1 MAVDYRWHIASIVD
15 WRGLSLDCQKKNE
28 VLMDGF
34 VATIGM
40 FDGVHLGHQ
49 FVLRQV
55 VDQAHKL
62 GLQPLCITFD
72 HSPRQEQVL
81 TPLDEKVRLIRQMG
95 IDHVEVL
102 AFTEELKA
110 LTARQFMEQ
119 VLRDQMNVR
128 VLLTGYD
135 NRFGHNREE
144 GFDDYVRY
152 GQELG
157 IEVVSLPPA
166 PTKGREDIVSSSYI
180 RQLLSEGQVKE
191 ATQCLGHPYSISG
204 HVAHG
209 EHIGTELG
217 FPTANLVPSSLQQLI
232 PAPGAYAVRV
242 TLLTPSPSLLPLSG
256 MMNIG
261 TRPTF
266 DGHMQTLEVHIFN
279 FHEDLYGQPLSVEFV
294 DKLREER
301 RFDSMEALKE
311 QLKQDA
317 IQAEQML
324 GR

>member
-1 MAVDYRWHIASIVD
+1 
-15 WRGLSLDCQKKNE
+15 
-28 VLMDGF
+28 MDGF

-166 PTKGREDIVSSSYI
+166 PTKGREDVVSSSYI

>member
-1 MAVDYRWHIASIVD
+1 M
-15 WRGLSLDCQKKNE
+15 
-28 VLMDGF
+28 
-34 VATIGM
+34 
-40 FDGVHLGHQ
+40 
-49 FVLRQV
+49 
-55 VDQAHKL
+55 
-62 GLQPLCITFD
+62 
-72 HSPRQEQVL
+72 
-81 TPLDEKVRLIRQMG
+81 
-95 IDHVEVL
+95 
-102 AFTEELKA
+102 
-110 LTARQFMEQ
+110 
-119 VLRDQMNVR
+119 
-128 VLLTGYD
+128 
-135 NRFGHNREE
+135 
-144 GFDDYVRY
+144 RY

>member
-1 MAVDYRWHIASIVD
+1 MV
-15 WRGLSLDCQKKNE
+15 
-28 VLMDGF
+28 GF

-49 FVLRQV
+49 FVLQQTIDLARES
-55 VDQAHKL
+55 

-95 IDHVEVL
+95 IDRVEVL
-102 AFTEELKA
+102 AFTAELKS

-119 VLRDQMNVR
+119 VLRNQMNVR

-135 NRFGHNREE
+135 NRFGRNREE

-152 GQELG
+152 GRELG

-166 PTKGREDIVSSSYI
+166 PSEGREGVVSSSYI
-180 RQLLSEGQVKE
+180 RQLLLEGQVAE
-191 ATQCLGHPYSISG
+191 AAQCLGHPYSISG
-204 HVAHG
+204 RVAHG

-217 FPTANLVPSSLQQLI
+217 FPTANLVPSESQLI

-242 TLLTPSPSLLPLSG
+242 TFNTPHSSLHTQSG

-266 DGHMQTLEVHIFN
+266 DGHEQTLEVHILH
-279 FHEDLYGQPLSVEFV
+279 FHEDLYGQALSVEFV
-294 DKLREER
+294 KRLREER

-317 IQAEQML
+317 IQAEQAIKETS
-324 GR
+324 R

>member
-1 MAVDYRWHIASIVD
+1 MV
-15 WRGLSLDCQKKNE
+15 
-28 VLMDGF
+28 GF

-49 FVLRQV
+49 FVLQQTIDLARES
-55 VDQAHKL
+55 

-95 IDHVEVL
+95 IDRVEVL
-102 AFTEELKA
+102 SFTAELKS

-119 VLRDQMNVR
+119 VLRNQMNVR

-135 NRFGHNREE
+135 NRFGRNREE

-152 GQELG
+152 GRELG

-166 PTKGREDIVSSSYI
+166 PSEGREGVVSSSYI
-180 RQLLSEGQVKE
+180 RQLLSDGQVAE
-191 ATQCLGHPYSISG
+191 AADCLGHPYSISG

-217 FPTANLVPSSLQQLI
+217 FPTANLVPSESQLI

-242 TLLTPSPSLLPLSG
+242 TFNTPHSSLHTQSG

-266 DGHMQTLEVHIFN
+266 DGHEQTLEVHILH
-279 FHEDLYGQPLSVEFV
+279 FHEDLYGQALSVEFV
-294 DKLREER
+294 KRLREER

-317 IQAEQML
+317 IQAEQAIKETS
-324 GR
+324 R

>member
-1 MAVDYRWHIASIVD
+1 
-15 WRGLSLDCQKKNE
+15 
-28 VLMDGF
+28 MDGF

-49 FVLRQV
+49 FVLLQTI
-55 VDQAHKL
+55 DQAREL

-95 IDHVEVL
+95 IDRVEVL
-102 AFTEELKA
+102 AFTAELKS

-135 NRFGHNREE
+135 NRFGRNREE
-144 GFDDYVRY
+144 GFDDYVHY
-152 GQELG
+152 GRELG
-157 IEVVSLPPA
+157 IEVRCLPPLDSTPSSLNA
-166 PTKGREDIVSSSYI
+166 QNVSSSYI
-180 RQLLSEGQVKE
+180 RQLLSEGQVAE
-191 ATQCLGHPYSISG
+191 AARCLGHPYSISG
-204 HVAHG
+204 RVAHG

-232 PAPGAYAVRV
+232 PAPGAYAVKV
-242 TLLTPSPSLLPLSG
+242 TLLTPHPSLYTLSG

-266 DGHMQTLEVHIFN
+266 DGHEQTLEVHILH
-279 FHEDLYGQPLSVEFV
+279 FHEDLYGQALSVEFV
-294 DKLREER
+294 KRLREER
-301 RFDSMEALKE
+301 RFESMEALKE

-317 IQAEQML
+317 IRAEQVL
-324 GR
+324 NEL

>member
-1 MAVDYRWHIASIVD
+1 MEGY
-15 WRGLSLDCQKKNE
+15 
-28 VLMDGF
+28 

-49 FVLRQV
+49 FVLRHV
-55 VDQAHKL
+55 VERAHTM
-62 GLQPLCITFD
+62 GLQSLCITFD
-72 HSPRQEQVL
+72 HSPHREQIL
-81 TPLDEKVRLIRQMG
+81 TPLDEKLRLIRQTG
-95 IDHVEVL
+95 IDRIETL
-102 AFTEELKA
+102 AFTPELKA
-110 LTARQFMEQ
+110 LTAKQFMTQ
-119 VLRDQMNVR
+119 VLRNQLGVS

-135 NRFGHNREE
+135 NRFGRNREE

-157 IEVVSLPPA
+157 IEVCCLPPLPA
-166 PTKGREDIVSSSYI
+166 TSSSLNAKNVSSSYI
-180 RQLLSEGQVKE
+180 RQLLSDGQVAE
-191 ATQCLGHPYSISG
+191 AADCLGHPYSISG

-217 FPTANLVPSSLQQLI
+217 FPTANLVPSESQLI
-232 PAPGAYAVRV
+232 PSPGAYAVKV
-242 TLLTPSPSLLPLSG
+242 TLLTPHSSLHTQNG

-266 DGHMQTLEVHIFN
+266 DGHEQTLEVHILH
-279 FHEDLYGQPLSVEFV
+279 FHEDLYGQALSVEFV
-294 DKLREER
+294 KRLREER

-317 IQAEQML
+317 IQAEQVL
-324 GR
+324 NEL

>member
-1 MAVDYRWHIASIVD
+1 M
-15 WRGLSLDCQKKNE
+15 E
-28 VLMDGF
+28 GF

-49 FVLRQV
+49 FVLRQMV
-55 VDQAHKL
+55 NLAHEQ

-119 VLRDQMNVR
+119 VLRNQMNVR

-157 IEVVSLPPA
+157 IEVRCLPPLTEEQPSLSA
-166 PTKGREDIVSSSYI
+166 QQVSSSYI
-180 RQLLSEGQVKE
+180 RQLLSDGQVAK
-191 ATQCLGHPYSISG
+191 ATLCLGHPYSIIG
-204 HVAHG
+204 NVAHG

-217 FPTANLVPSSLQQLI
+217 FPTANLVPLSLHQLI

-242 TLLTPSPSLLPLSG
+242 TLHAPNSSPHTLNG

-266 DGHMQTLEVHIFN
+266 DGHEQTLEVHILH

-294 DKLREER
+294 DRLREER
-301 RFDSMEALKE
+301 RFDNMDALRE

-317 IQAEQML
+317 VQAEQAIKKSS
-324 GR
+324 R

>member
-1 MAVDYRWHIASIVD
+1 M
-15 WRGLSLDCQKKNE
+15 E
-28 VLMDGF
+28 GF

-49 FVLRQV
+49 FVLRQM
-55 VDQAHKL
+55 VDLAHEQ
-62 GLQPLCITFD
+62 GLQSLCITFD

-81 TPLDEKVRLIRQMG
+81 TPLDEKVRLIRQTG
-95 IDHVEVL
+95 IDRVEVL
-102 AFTEELKA
+102 AFTEALKV
-110 LTARQFMEQ
+110 LTAREFMEQ
-119 VLRDQMNVR
+119 VLRDQMDVR

-166 PTKGREDIVSSSYI
+166 PGLTPNPSPKGEGDVVSSSYI
-180 RQLLSEGQVKE
+180 RQLLLEGKVVE
-191 ATQCLGHPYSISG
+191 ATACLGHTYSING

-217 FPTANLVPSSLQQLI
+217 FPTANLVPLSPYQLI
-232 PAPGAYAVRV
+232 PAPGAYAVKV
-242 TLLTPSPSLLPLSG
+242 TLHTPHSTSHTLNG

-266 DGHMQTLEVHIFN
+266 DGHEQTIEVHILH
-279 FHEDLYGQPLSVEFV
+279 FHEDIYGLPLSVEFV
-294 DKLREER
+294 DRLREER
-301 RFDSMEALKE
+301 RFDSMEALRE

-317 IQAEQML
+317 IKAEQVL

>member
-1 MAVDYRWHIASIVD
+1 
-15 WRGLSLDCQKKNE
+15 
-28 VLMDGF
+28 
-34 VATIGM
+34 M

-49 FVLRQV
+49 FVLQQTIDLARES
-55 VDQAHKL
+55 

-95 IDHVEVL
+95 IDRVEVL
-102 AFTEELKA
+102 AFMAELKS

-119 VLRDQMNVR
+119 VLRNQMNVR

-135 NRFGHNREE
+135 NRFGRNREE

-152 GQELG
+152 GRELG

-166 PTKGREDIVSSSYI
+166 PSEGREGVVSSSYI
-180 RQLLSEGQVKE
+180 RQLLLEGQVAE
-191 ATQCLGHPYSISG
+191 AAQCLGHPYSISG
-204 HVAHG
+204 RVAHG

-217 FPTANLVPSSLQQLI
+217 FPTANLVPSESQLI

-242 TLLTPSPSLLPLSG
+242 TFNTPHSSLHTQSG

-266 DGHMQTLEVHIFN
+266 DGYEQTLEVHILH
-279 FHEDLYGQPLSVEFV
+279 FHEDLYGQALSVEFV
-294 DKLREER
+294 KRLREER

-317 IQAEQML
+317 IQAEQAIKETS
-324 GR
+324 R

>member
-1 MAVDYRWHIASIVD
+1 
-15 WRGLSLDCQKKNE
+15 
-28 VLMDGF
+28 MDGF

-49 FVLRQV
+49 FVLRQTI
-55 VDQAHKL
+55 DQAREL

-95 IDHVEVL
+95 IDRVEVL
-102 AFTEELKA
+102 AFTAELKS

-135 NRFGHNREE
+135 NRFGRNREE
-144 GFDDYVRY
+144 GFDDYVHY
-152 GQELG
+152 GRELG
-157 IEVVSLPPA
+157 IEVRCLPPLDSTPSSLNA
-166 PTKGREDIVSSSYI
+166 QNVSSSYI
-180 RQLLSEGQVKE
+180 RQLLSEGQVAE
-191 ATQCLGHPYSISG
+191 AARCLGHPYSISG
-204 HVAHG
+204 RVAHG

-232 PAPGAYAVRV
+232 PAPGAYAVKV
-242 TLLTPSPSLLPLSG
+242 TLLTPHPSLYTLSG

-266 DGHMQTLEVHIFN
+266 DGHEQTLEVHILH
-279 FHEDLYGQPLSVEFV
+279 FHEDLYGQALSVEFV
-294 DKLREER
+294 KRLREER
-301 RFDSMEALKE
+301 RFESMEALKE

-317 IQAEQML
+317 IRAEQAIKETS
-324 GR
+324 R

>member
-1 MAVDYRWHIASIVD
+1 MV
-15 WRGLSLDCQKKNE
+15 
-28 VLMDGF
+28 GF

-49 FVLRQV
+49 FVLQQTIDLARES
-55 VDQAHKL
+55 

-81 TPLDEKVRLIRQMG
+81 TPLDEKVRLIRQMC
-95 IDHVEVL
+95 IDRVEVL
-102 AFTEELKA
+102 AFTAELKS

-119 VLRDQMNVR
+119 VLRNQMNVR

-135 NRFGHNREE
+135 NRFGRNREE

-152 GQELG
+152 GRELG

-166 PTKGREDIVSSSYI
+166 PSEGREGVVSSSYI
-180 RQLLSEGQVKE
+180 RQLLLEGQVAE
-191 ATQCLGHPYSISG
+191 AAQCLGHPYSISG
-204 HVAHG
+204 RVAHG

-217 FPTANLVPSSLQQLI
+217 FPTANLVPSESQLI

-242 TLLTPSPSLLPLSG
+242 TFNTPHSSLHTQSG

-266 DGHMQTLEVHIFN
+266 DGHEQTLEVHILH
-279 FHEDLYGQPLSVEFV
+279 FHEDLYGQALSVEFV
-294 DKLREER
+294 KRLREER

-317 IQAEQML
+317 IQAEQAIKETS
-324 GR
+324 R

>member
-1 MAVDYRWHIASIVD
+1 MV
-15 WRGLSLDCQKKNE
+15 
-28 VLMDGF
+28 GF

-49 FVLRQV
+49 FVLQQTIDLARES
-55 VDQAHKL
+55 

-95 IDHVEVL
+95 IDRVEVL
-102 AFTEELKA
+102 SFTAELKS

-119 VLRDQMNVR
+119 VLRNQMNVR

-135 NRFGHNREE
+135 NRFGRNREE

-152 GQELG
+152 GRELG

-166 PTKGREDIVSSSYI
+166 PSEGREGVVSSSYI
-180 RQLLSEGQVKE
+180 RQLLLEGQVAE
-191 ATQCLGHPYSISG
+191 AADCLGHPYSISG

-217 FPTANLVPSSLQQLI
+217 FPTANLVPSESQLI

-242 TLLTPSPSLLPLSG
+242 TFNTPHSSLHTQSG

-266 DGHMQTLEVHIFN
+266 DGHEQTLEVHILH
-279 FHEDLYGQPLSVEFV
+279 FHEDLYGQALSVEFV
-294 DKLREER
+294 KRLREER
-301 RFDSMEALKE
+301 RFDSMEALQE

-317 IQAEQML
+317 IQAEQAIKETS
-324 GR
+324 R

>member
-1 MAVDYRWHIASIVD
+1 MV
-15 WRGLSLDCQKKNE
+15 
-28 VLMDGF
+28 GF

-49 FVLRQV
+49 FVLQQTIDLARES
-55 VDQAHKL
+55 

-95 IDHVEVL
+95 IDRVEVL
-102 AFTEELKA
+102 AFTAELKS

-119 VLRDQMNVR
+119 VLRNQMNVR

-135 NRFGHNREE
+135 NRFGRNREE

-152 GQELG
+152 GRELG

-166 PTKGREDIVSSSYI
+166 PSEGREGVVSSSYI
-180 RQLLSEGQVKE
+180 RQLLLEGLVAE
-191 ATQCLGHPYSISG
+191 AAQCLGHPYSISG
-204 HVAHG
+204 RVAHG

-217 FPTANLVPSSLQQLI
+217 FPTANLVPSESQLI

-242 TLLTPSPSLLPLSG
+242 TFNTPHSSLHTQSG

-266 DGHMQTLEVHIFN
+266 DGHEQTLEVHILHFR
-279 FHEDLYGQPLSVEFV
+279 EDLYGQALSVEFV
-294 DKLREER
+294 KRLREER
-301 RFDSMEALKE
+301 RFDSMEALQE

-317 IQAEQML
+317 IQAEQAIKETS
-324 GR
+324 R

>member
-1 MAVDYRWHIASIVD
+1 MV
-15 WRGLSLDCQKKNE
+15 
-28 VLMDGF
+28 GF

-49 FVLRQV
+49 FVLQQTIDLARES
-55 VDQAHKL
+55 

-95 IDHVEVL
+95 IDRVEVL
-102 AFTEELKA
+102 AFTAELKS

-119 VLRDQMNVR
+119 VLRNQMNVR

-135 NRFGHNREE
+135 NRFGRNREE

-152 GQELG
+152 GRELG

-166 PTKGREDIVSSSYI
+166 PSEGREGVVSSSYI
-180 RQLLSEGQVKE
+180 RQLLLEGQVAE
-191 ATQCLGHPYSISG
+191 AAQCLGHPYSISG
-204 HVAHG
+204 RVAHG

-217 FPTANLVPSSLQQLI
+217 FPTANLVPSESQLI

-242 TLLTPSPSLLPLSG
+242 TFNTPHSSLHTQSD

-266 DGHMQTLEVHIFN
+266 DGHEQTLEVHILH
-279 FHEDLYGQPLSVEFV
+279 FHEDLYGQALSVEFV
-294 DKLREER
+294 KRLREER

-317 IQAEQML
+317 IQAEQAIKETS
-324 GR
+324 R

>member
-1 MAVDYRWHIASIVD
+1 
-15 WRGLSLDCQKKNE
+15 
-28 VLMDGF
+28 
-34 VATIGM
+34 M

-49 FVLRQV
+49 FVLQQTIDLARES
-55 VDQAHKL
+55 

-95 IDHVEVL
+95 IDRVEVL
-102 AFTEELKA
+102 SFTAELKS

-119 VLRDQMNVR
+119 VLRNQMNVR

-135 NRFGHNREE
+135 NRFGRNREE

-152 GQELG
+152 GRELG

-166 PTKGREDIVSSSYI
+166 PSEGREGVVSSSYI
-180 RQLLSEGQVKE
+180 RQLLLEGQVAE
-191 ATQCLGHPYSISG
+191 AADCLGHPYSISG

-217 FPTANLVPSSLQQLI
+217 FPTANLVPSESQLI

-242 TLLTPSPSLLPLSG
+242 TFNTPHSSLHTQSG

-266 DGHMQTLEVHIFN
+266 DGHEQTLEVHILH
-279 FHEDLYGQPLSVEFV
+279 FHEDLYGQALSVEFV
-294 DKLREER
+294 KRLREER

-317 IQAEQML
+317 IQAEQAIKETS
-324 GR
+324 R

>member
-1 MAVDYRWHIASIVD
+1 M
-15 WRGLSLDCQKKNE
+15 E
-28 VLMDGF
+28 GF

-49 FVLRQV
+49 FVLRQMV
-55 VDQAHKL
+55 NLAREQ

-157 IEVVSLPPA
+157 IEVRCLPPLTEEQPSLSA
-166 PTKGREDIVSSSYI
+166 QQVSSSYI
-180 RQLLSEGQVKE
+180 RQLLSDGQVAK
-191 ATQCLGHPYSISG
+191 ATLCLGHPYSING
-204 HVAHG
+204 HVTHG

-217 FPTANLVPSSLQQLI
+217 FPTANLVPLSSHQLI

-242 TLLTPSPSLLPLSG
+242 TLHAPHSTLHTLNG

-266 DGHMQTLEVHIFN
+266 DGHEQTLEVHILH

-294 DKLREER
+294 DRLREER
-301 RFDSMEALKE
+301 RFDSMDALKE

-317 IQAEQML
+317 IQVEQVL

>member
-1 MAVDYRWHIASIVD
+1 MV
-15 WRGLSLDCQKKNE
+15 
-28 VLMDGF
+28 GF

-49 FVLRQV
+49 FVLQQTIDLARES
-55 VDQAHKL
+55 

-95 IDHVEVL
+95 IDRVEVL
-102 AFTEELKA
+102 SFTAELKS

-119 VLRDQMNVR
+119 VLRNQMNVR

-135 NRFGHNREE
+135 NRFGRNREE

-152 GQELG
+152 GRELG

-166 PTKGREDIVSSSYI
+166 PSEGREGVVSSSYI
-180 RQLLSEGQVKE
+180 RQLLLEGQVAE
-191 ATQCLGHPYSISG
+191 AADCLGHPYSISG

-217 FPTANLVPSSLQQLI
+217 FPTANLVPSESQLI

-242 TLLTPSPSLLPLSG
+242 TFNTPHSSLHTQSG

-266 DGHMQTLEVHIFN
+266 DGHEQTLEVHILH
-279 FHEDLYGQPLSVEFV
+279 FHEDLYGQALSVEFV
-294 DKLREER
+294 KRLREER

-317 IQAEQML
+317 IQAEQAIKETS
-324 GR
+324 R

>member
-1 MAVDYRWHIASIVD
+1 
-15 WRGLSLDCQKKNE
+15 
-28 VLMDGF
+28 MDGF

-49 FVLRQV
+49 FVLQQTIDLARE
-55 VDQAHKL
+55 L

-81 TPLDEKVRLIRQMG
+81 TPLDDKIRLIRQMG
-95 IDHVEVL
+95 IERVEVL
-102 AFTEELKA
+102 AFTPQLKS
-110 LTARQFMEQ
+110 LTAREFMEQ

-135 NRFGHNREE
+135 NRFGRNREE

-157 IEVVSLPPA
+157 IEVCCLPPLPA
-166 PTKGREDIVSSSYI
+166 TSSSLNAKNVSSSYI
-180 RQLLSEGQVKE
+180 RQLLSEGQVAE
-191 ATQCLGHPYSISG
+191 AARCLGHPYSISG
-204 HVAHG
+204 RVAHG

-232 PAPGAYAVRV
+232 PAPGAYAVKV
-242 TLLTPSPSLLPLSG
+242 TLLTPHPSLYTLSG

-266 DGHMQTLEVHIFN
+266 DGHEQTLEVHILH
-279 FHEDLYGQPLSVEFV
+279 FHEDLYGQALSVEFV
-294 DKLREER
+294 KRLREER
-301 RFDSMEALKE
+301 RFESMEALKE

-317 IQAEQML
+317 IRAEQAIKETS
-324 GR
+324 R

>member
-1 MAVDYRWHIASIVD
+1 M
-15 WRGLSLDCQKKNE
+15 E
-28 VLMDGF
+28 GF

-49 FVLRQV
+49 FVLRQMV
-55 VDQAHKL
+55 NLAHEQ

-166 PTKGREDIVSSSYI
+166 PGLTPNPSPKGEGDVVSSSYI

-317 IQAEQML
+317 IQAEQVL

>member
-1 MAVDYRWHIASIVD
+1 M
-15 WRGLSLDCQKKNE
+15 E
-28 VLMDGF
+28 GF

-49 FVLRQV
+49 FVLRQM
-55 VDQAHKL
+55 VDLAHEQ

-81 TPLDEKVRLIRQMG
+81 TPLDEKIRLIRQMG
-95 IDHVEVL
+95 IDRVEVL
-102 AFTEELKA
+102 AFTQELKA

-128 VLLTGYD
+128 MLLTGYD

-144 GFDDYVRY
+144 AFEDYVRY

-157 IEVVSLPPA
+157 IKVVSLPPA
-166 PTKGREDIVSSSYI
+166 PGLTPNPSPKDEGNVVSSSYI
-180 RQLLSEGQVKE
+180 RQLLSEGLVKE
-191 ATQCLGHPYSISG
+191 AAQCLGHPYCMNG
-204 HVAHG
+204 NVAHG

-217 FPTANLVPSSLQQLI
+217 FPTANLVPSSLNQLI
-232 PAPGAYAVRV
+232 PAPGVYAVRV
-242 TLLTPSPSLLPLSG
+242 VSMEDGQPTTESG

-266 DGHMQTLEVHIFN
+266 DGHQQTLEVNIFHFN
-279 FHEDLYGQPLSVEFV
+279 RDLYGQPLSVEFIAR
-294 DKLREER
+294 LREER
-301 RFDSMEALKE
+301 RFDSMDALKE

-317 IQAEQML
+317 IQAEHVL
-324 GR
+324 NEH

>member
-1 MAVDYRWHIASIVD
+1 MV
-15 WRGLSLDCQKKNE
+15 
-28 VLMDGF
+28 GF

-49 FVLRQV
+49 FVLQQTIDLARES
-55 VDQAHKL
+55 

-95 IDHVEVL
+95 IDRVEVL
-102 AFTEELKA
+102 AFTAELKS

-119 VLRDQMNVR
+119 VLRNQMNVR

-135 NRFGHNREE
+135 NRFGRNREE

-152 GQELG
+152 GRELG

-166 PTKGREDIVSSSYI
+166 PSEGREGVVSSSYI
-180 RQLLSEGQVKE
+180 RQLLLEGQVAE
-191 ATQCLGHPYSISG
+191 AAQCLGHPYSISG
-204 HVAHG
+204 RVAHG

-217 FPTANLVPSSLQQLI
+217 FPTANLVPSESQLI
-232 PAPGAYAVRV
+232 PALGAYAVRV
-242 TLLTPSPSLLPLSG
+242 TFNTPHSSLHTQSG

-266 DGHMQTLEVHIFN
+266 DGHEQTLEVHILH
-279 FHEDLYGQPLSVEFV
+279 FHEDLYGQALSVEFV
-294 DKLREER
+294 KRLREER

-317 IQAEQML
+317 IQAEQAIKETS
-324 GR
+324 R

>member
-1 MAVDYRWHIASIVD
+1 MV
-15 WRGLSLDCQKKNE
+15 
-28 VLMDGF
+28 GF

-49 FVLRQV
+49 FVLQQTIDLARES
-55 VDQAHKL
+55 

-95 IDHVEVL
+95 IDRVEVL
-102 AFTEELKA
+102 AFTAELKS

-119 VLRDQMNVR
+119 VLRNQMNVR

-135 NRFGHNREE
+135 NRFGRNREE

-152 GQELG
+152 GRELG

-166 PTKGREDIVSSSYI
+166 PSEGREGLVSSSYI
-180 RQLLSEGQVKE
+180 RQLLLEGQVAE
-191 ATQCLGHPYSISG
+191 AAQCLGHPYSISG
-204 HVAHG
+204 RVAHG

-217 FPTANLVPSSLQQLI
+217 FPTANLVPSESQLI

-242 TLLTPSPSLLPLSG
+242 TFNTPHSSLHTQSG

-266 DGHMQTLEVHIFN
+266 DGHEQTLEVHILH
-279 FHEDLYGQPLSVEFV
+279 FHEDLYGQALSVEFV
-294 DKLREER
+294 KRLREER
-301 RFDSMEALKE
+301 RFESMEALKE

-317 IQAEQML
+317 IQAEQAIKETS
-324 GR
+324 R